1 MALKN
6 AQRREDHNRRR
17 RELYHTDPTYRAG
30 ILQKQREAYNREK
43 GPLESRLSEGL
54 LREGVEREVKIDG
67 LPDIYVM
74 EAFTL
79 REAGEALGRALLT
92 IRSWIENEVIPAPM
106 AEDASTGYQQYL
118 RFELELL
125 ADVLAAHETH
135 SQYVSTTNEDLID
148 RIWGSMNAGR
158 DEFLADD

>member
-1 MALKN
+1 
-6 AQRREDHNRRR
+6 
-17 RELYHTDPTYRAG
+17 
-30 ILQKQREAYNREK
+30 
-43 GPLESRLSEGL
+43 
-54 LREGVEREVKIDG
+54 
-67 LPDIYVM
+67 M